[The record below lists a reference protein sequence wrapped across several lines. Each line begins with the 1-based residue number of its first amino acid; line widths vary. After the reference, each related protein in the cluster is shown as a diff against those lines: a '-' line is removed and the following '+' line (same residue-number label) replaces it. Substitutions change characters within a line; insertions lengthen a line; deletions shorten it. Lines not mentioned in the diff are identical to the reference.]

1 MAKPKDGETKEKRK
15 YLVPA
20 VDTSFS
26 ILKFLSSA
34 QHRESTVTEIA
45 NALSINVSTCY
56 RILQALEELSV
67 VHYSRRTKQYTL
79 GSYLVILG
87 ERAKEYMS
95 YIRICRPYLEEVA
108 RASGLTTALI
118 QRIRLSKLAYIDKVD
133 GRDFS
138 VNITLGK
145 RFDVADGSFGMCFV
159 ANMDEDDRMR
169 YLDANSVFIHK
180 SDEQKSE
187 YRLAIDQVKQ
197 RGFAITY
204 GDFASGIFGLSAPIF
219 NDEGDAILT
228 ISSFGATA
236 SVERAQLEPIAQLV
250 KSAADEAS
258 RKLGGA

>member
-1 MAKPKDGETKEKRK
+1 MARQRDEGTKEKRK

-26 ILKFLSSA
+26 ILKLLSSA
-34 QHRESTVTEIA
+34 QHRESTLTEIA

-108 RASGLTTALI
+108 NESGLTTALI
-118 QRIRLSKLAYIDKVD
+118 QRIRPSKLAYIDKVD
-133 GRDFS
+133 GKDFS

-145 RFDVADGSFGMCFV
+145 RFDVADGSFGMCFM
-159 ANMDEDDRMR
+159 ANMDEDDRRR
-169 YLDANSVFIHK
+169 YLEANGVFTGK
-180 SDEQKSE
+180 TAEQQEE
-187 YRLAIDQVKQ
+187 YNRAVNQVKE
-197 RGFAITY
+197 RGYAITY
-204 GDFASGIFGLSAPIF
+204 GDFASGIFGVSAPIF

-236 SVERAQLEPIAQLV
+236 SVERTKLEPIARLV
-250 KSAADEAS
+250 KTAADEAS
-258 RKLGGA
+258 RKLGGF